1 MLINKCHI
9 LEIFVKI
16 KDLDEKYEQRNMFI
30 ICQTCV
36 AN

>member
-1 MLINKCHI
+1 MSY
-9 LEIFVKI
+9 LEQKI

-36 AN
+36 TY